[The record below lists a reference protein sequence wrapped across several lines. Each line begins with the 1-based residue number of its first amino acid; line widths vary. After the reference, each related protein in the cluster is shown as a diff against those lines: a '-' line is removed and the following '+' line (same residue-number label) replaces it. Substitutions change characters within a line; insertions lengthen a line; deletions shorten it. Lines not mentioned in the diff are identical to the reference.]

1 MTCDAH
7 TAYQPWRRP
16 RRARDTSPATPDID
30 RATLGT
36 LRAPRALSCT
46 YTFDPVHMQ
55 KESVRSDQTRAH
67 NDAGTSPSLTGQ
79 GIHVFA
85 TWPMAYG
92 AP

>member
-7 TAYQPWRRP
+7 TASQPWRRP

-55 KESVRSDQTRAH
+55 KDGTPLARDGGHRRTRRA
-67 NDAGTSPSLTGQ
+67 
-79 GIHVFA
+79 
-85 TWPMAYG
+85 
-92 AP
+92 